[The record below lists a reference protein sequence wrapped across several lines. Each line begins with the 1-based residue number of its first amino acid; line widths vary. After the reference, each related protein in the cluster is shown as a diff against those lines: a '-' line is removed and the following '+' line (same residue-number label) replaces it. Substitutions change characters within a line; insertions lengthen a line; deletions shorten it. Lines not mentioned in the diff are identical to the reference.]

1 MHNLKKIYLMMSDRL
16 HDAVNDFSHPRS
28 EDLSKV
34 HQKYTHHWKFKTI
47 ILGNKSVK
55 TELYTRRL
63 WEQTEKFEYPTY
75 LHLAMLQSFGKTK
88 TFRNLK
94 HLPRKLTWHLI
105 QKKSL
110 SWIKPPSNAL
120 NENQKRKHTGYSTFG
135 FHVILKENLHNVQT
149 NPFFKQYLENLVFV
163 AWQHLSKI
171 SQCGQIWSAY

>member
-1 MHNLKKIYLMMSDRL
+1 MAQYPKKPKYGKILLHHNGIYEKNLMHNLKKIYLMMSDRL

-34 HQKYTHHWKFKTI
+34 NQKSTHHWKFKTI

-75 LHLAMLQSFGKTK
+75 LAMLQSFAKTK

-105 QKKSL
+105 KKKKKSL
-110 SWIKPPSNAL
+110 SWIKPPL
-120 NENQKRKHTGYSTFG
+120 MH
-135 FHVILKENLHNVQT
+135 
-149 NPFFKQYLENLVFV
+149 
-163 AWQHLSKI
+163 WMKI
-171 SQCGQIWSAY
+171 KTET